1 MNDPYVGQLTFLRVY
16 SGSLRKG
23 DTVYNPRK
31 LKRERVH
38 RILKMHANRREEI
51 EEISAGDIAAVLL
64 KYTTTG
70 DTLCDEER
78 PIMLE
83 PVEIP
88 KTVISLA
95 IEPKTRA
102 DQEKLVSSLRKL
114 ALEDPSLVLNLDEE
128 TGQTIIS
135 GMGELHLEI
144 VVDRLLREFMVNAS
158 IGKPEVAYK
167 AGITRK
173 CKVEG
178 RFIRQSGGRGQYGH
192 VWLELEPLKRGSGVS
207 FVNAITGGII
217 PREYITSIKKGVL
230 DAAEAGIWK
239 GYPVMDVSVTLYD
252 GSYHPV
258 DSSEMAFTIAASM
271 AFKRGVLE
279 EGGPVLLEPI
289 MSLEVVAPEEFL
301 GDLIGDISSRRGK
314 VLAMEVLQGTAEIK
328 AEVPLAEMFGYSTV
342 LRSITQGRGLHTLS
356 FLRYQE
362 TPSSISAGIIAE
374 PGSARG

>member
-1 MNDPYVGQLTFLRVY
+1 VGQLTFLRVY
-16 SGSLRKG
+16 SGNLRKG

-217 PREYITSIKKGVL
+217 PREYISAVKKGVL
-230 DAAEAGIWK
+230 EAAEGGIWK

-258 DSSEMAFTIAASM
+258 DSSEMAFTIAGSM

-314 VLAMEVLQGTAEIK
+314 VLSMEVLQGTAEIK

-362 TPSSISAGIIAE
+362 TPSSIAAGIIAE

>member
-1 MNDPYVGQLTFLRVY
+1 
-16 SGSLRKG
+16 
-23 DTVYNPRK
+23 
-31 LKRERVH
+31 
-38 RILKMHANRREEI
+38 MHANRREEI

-178 RFIRQSGGRGQYGH
+178 RFVRQSGGRGQYGH

-217 PREYITSIKKGVL
+217 PREYIASIKKGVL
-230 DAAEAGIWK
+230 EAAETGIWK

-374 PGSARG
+374 PGTARG